1 MKKYRN
7 EVLKIIDEVFDTQI
21 ENMEKAS
28 NLLVKA
34 VENKNSIFIFG
45 SSHAGILSE
54 EAFYRAGGFALIN
67 PLFSPNLM
75 LNVKPITF
83 TSDLEQ
89 LEGYG
94 RIFFKTFDLK
104 KNDVLIIH
112 SVSGRNPVSIEIAEE
127 AELK

>member
-104 KNDVLIIH
+104 KMMF
-112 SVSGRNPVSIEIAEE
+112 
-127 AELK
+127 